1 MSEDGTFVAGQSE
14 SSAPGQVSLRR
25 LERLAD
31 LIFAVALL
39 LLLITID
46 FAPEDSASADEAY
59 QHLFS
64 QIGQSF
70 SFVINFVIIGYYWI
84 THQEY
89 FSYYKRTNK
98 VHTLI
103 ELLFLMTIAAMPFNN
118 HFIAAFPLEI
128 APRIALTSDIVGAGL
143 LAFLSWSYATA
154 GNRLVDKRE
163 VDPEV
168 VRFMRLQALAVPVVA
183 LVAIGVA
190 FLHPLAWD
198 VILTVGPLAALF
210 LIKRRPRIKRTAD

>member
-1 MSEDGTFVAGQSE
+1 MLENRSSRPSQSA
-14 SSAPGQVSLRR
+14 STAPGQLSIRR

-31 LIFAVALL
+31 LVFAVALL
-39 LLLITID
+39 LLLITVD
-46 FAPEDSASADEAY
+46 FAPEESASAEEAY
-59 QHLFS
+59 DYFFS

-70 SFVINFVIIGYYWI
+70 GFVINFVIIGYYWI

-118 HFIAAFPLEI
+118 HFIAAFPLEV
-128 APRIALTSDIVGAGL
+128 APRIAITSDIVVAGL
-143 LAFLSWSYATA
+143 LSFLSWSYATA
-154 GNRLVDKRE
+154 GNRLVDERE

-183 LVAIGVA
+183 LVAIGLA

-198 VILTVGPLAALF
+198 VVLTIGPLAALF
-210 LIKRRPRIKRTAD
+210 LIKRRARIRQTPA